1 MDPERPDSPT
11 DPTDPDDRHD
21 VHGGTRG
28 NSEETDPDA
37 EWDLRERRETPTERL
52 DRNWADL
59 LQELR
64 VSQTGVQLLTGLL
77 LTVPF
82 QSRFPEITP
91 QQRVVY
97 LVTTSLS
104 VIATG
109 LLIAPV
115 ILHRVLFRLHARR
128 PLVRASQRFA
138 IAGLATLGLAVVGV
152 VELIFAVVLGG
163 VPGVIA
169 ACVALVLL
177 GVLWVLVPAVV
188 RRRLNEG

>member
-1 MDPERPDSPT
+1 MDPERPGSPT
-11 DPTDPDDRHD
+11 EPTDHPDGPAHGPTDPDVDD
-21 VHGGTRG
+21 GM
-28 NSEETDPDA
+28 DA
-37 EWDLRERRETPTERL
+37 DAAWDLRERRETPTERL

-82 QSRFPEITP
+82 QSRFAEITAH
-91 QQRVVY
+91 QRVIY

-104 VIATG
+104 VVATG

-115 ILHRVLFRLHARR
+115 MLHRVLFRLHARR
-128 PLVRASQRFA
+128 PLVQVSQRFA

-152 VELIFAVVLGG
+152 VGLIFDVVLGP
-163 VPGVIA
+163 VPGLVAGLA
-169 ACVALVLL
+169 ALALL
-177 GVLWVLVPAVV
+177 GVLWGVVPGVV
-188 RRRLNEG
+188 RRRFHDG